1 MTENNNVNETIQN
14 LIDSNDVFLFMKGS
28 PEEPMCGF
36 SGQVIFVLNQYQ
48 AKFGTFNV
56 LADYE
61 IREGI
66 KAFSNWPTIPQLYVK
81 GKFIGGCDIITE
93 MHRKGEL
100 EALFAG
106 L

>member
-1 MTENNNVNETIQN
+1 MTENNTNEKIQE

-28 PEEPMCGF
+28 PEAPQCGF
-36 SGQVIFVLNQYQ
+36 SGQTIFVLNQYPT
-48 AKFGTFNV
+48 AFASFNV
-56 LADYE
+56 LEDYE
-61 IREGI
+61 VREGI

-81 GKFIGGCDIITE
+81 GKFVGGCDIITE

-100 EALFAG
+100 EALFAS